1 MNLSAALAVAVLMA
15 CGGESAKEE
24 ATITEEQAVEL
35 AAETIAIQE
44 SLEKAAQI
52 DELIEK
58 ELRLLEEEAAKTT
71 TENTK

>member
-1 MNLSAALAVAVLMA
+1 MNLSAALAVTVLMA
-15 CGGESAKEE
+15 CGGESPKEE

-35 AAETIAIQE
+35 AAETIAIEE

-58 ELRLLEEEAAKTT
+58 ELRMLDEEAAKTT
-71 TENTK
+71 TDNTK